1 MPSKTYKSSEKEVAI
16 TFNTIDRLNESSH
29 EYLSSHDPIALKTK
43 DEKILDCDVLIKPP
57 IITTMRDP

>member
-29 EYLSSHDPIALKTK
+29 EYLSSPDPIALKAK
-43 DEKILDCDVLIKPP
+43 DEKI
-57 IITTMRDP
+57 